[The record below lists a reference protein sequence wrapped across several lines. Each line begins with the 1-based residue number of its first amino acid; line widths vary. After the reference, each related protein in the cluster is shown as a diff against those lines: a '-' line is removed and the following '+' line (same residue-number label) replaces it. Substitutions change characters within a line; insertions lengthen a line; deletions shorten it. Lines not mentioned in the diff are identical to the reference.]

1 MTTLKTRDLDDVFA
15 RYGLRDVLGA
25 IESLRGMRVTIVG
38 ETIVD
43 EYAYCDAIGKSGKE
57 PMMVTRF
64 VSSEV
69 QGGGV
74 IAIANHVA
82 QFCDEV
88 QVVSALGTVDSR
100 EEFVRSCLAPNV
112 ECCFVRLDGSPTIV
126 KRRYIDAYSL
136 AKLIGVYQMD
146 QGTIGKDA
154 EASFC
159 DALTSY
165 VSSSDLVIVADYG
178 HGLITRRAVQVLAE
192 NAPFLAVNTQ
202 LNAANHGY
210 HTLSKYPRAD
220 FACLHEG
227 ELRMDARDQERE
239 LEILVEEA
247 AMRLGSRSFL
257 ITLGKRGTLLFDRSG
272 FHSCPALADKVV
284 ERVGAGDAV
293 LSVTSPAIA
302 AGVAPELVGL
312 LGNLAGAQAVSVM
325 GNRRSI
331 SKPALVE
338 RVRDLWS
345 GRPER
350 LSERLPIGERKAVG

>member
-1 MTTLKTRDLDDVFA
+1 MTTYKTRTLEDVTSRF
-15 RYGLRDVLGA
+15 GLRDVLGA
-25 IESLRGMRVTIVG
+25 LEKMRQLRVTIVG

-64 VSSEV
+64 VSAET

-74 IAIANHVA
+74 VAIANHLA
-82 QFCDEV
+82 QFCDHV
-88 QVVSALGTVDSR
+88 TLVSALGSIDSR
-100 EEFVRSCLAPNV
+100 EDFVRSCLAPNV
-112 ECCFVRLDGSPTIV
+112 DACFVRVEGAPTIV

-146 QGTIGKDA
+146 QGHISKEA

-159 DALTSY
+159 DALSAH
-165 VSSSDLVIVADYG
+165 VSSSDLVISADYG
-178 HGLITRRAVQVLAE
+178 HGLITRRAVQLLSE

-202 LNAANHGY
+202 LNAANQGY

-239 LEILVEEA
+239 LEILVEETA
-247 AMRLGSRSFL
+247 LRMASRSFL
-257 ITLGKRGTLLFDRSG
+257 VTLGKRGSVLFDRRSG
-272 FHSCPALADKVV
+272 FHACPALAEKVV

-331 SKPALVE
+331 SKAALVE
-338 RVRDLWS
+338 RVRDLWKE
-345 GRPER
+345 RPER
-350 LSERLPIGERKAVG
+350 LFDRKAVGS